1 MADGWVNGLPP
12 AAAARMQRMRADGV
26 KTSFLPVAGAVAA
39 GSVGIRPLGEVM
51 GTAVVQIGWRGWAGC
66 GAWVSS
72 SSIWANP
79 GMPAPPT
86 SFAGFKPYTD
96 AVRGGFRVALDR
108 LRAEAMALGA
118 DGIVGVKL
126 TSGHLGDGSMSAESM
141 SAESMGSMREFLA
154 LGSAVRV
161 DGKVRPRVPFV
172 TDLSGSDTAKLMLSG
187 WVPSSLAFGLAVAI
201 RHDDYRTA
209 MQTSRWLGNTE
220 IDGYTQLV
228 QHVRA
233 RARAEFAQRLTT
245 AECDGAL
252 LSANSVNIWSM
263 EPSEGHTD
271 HVAEAFVLGS
281 SVARFARTTADPPKP
296 LSIMALRQK

>member
-1 MADGWVNGLPP
+1 MAQGWVDGLPP

-26 KTSFLPVAGAVAA
+26 KTSFLSVAGAVAA

-72 SSIWANP
+72 SSVWSNP
-79 GMPAPPT
+79 GADAPPT

-108 LRAEAMALGA
+108 LRAEAVALGA

-126 TSGHLGDGSMSAESM
+126 TSGHLGGGSMN
-141 SAESMGSMREFLA
+141 AESMGTMREFLA
-154 LGSAVRV
+154 LGSAIRV
-161 DGKVRPRVPFV
+161 DGDVRPRVPFV

-209 MQTSRWLGNTE
+209 VQTSRWMGNTE

-233 RARAEFAQRLTT
+233 RARADFAQRLTT

-252 LSANSVNIWSM
+252 LSANAVNIWSM
-263 EPSEGHTD
+263 EPAEGHTD
-271 HVAEAFVLGS
+271 HVAEAFVMGS
-281 SVARFARTTADPPKP
+281 SIARFASTAVGAPSA
-296 LSIMALRQK
+296 LSIMPLRQR